1 MGKEFEEVTMNDTL
15 LALSRLIDEFECGAK
30 HAGIYKLPIMVKAE
44 NFHSIERYAAGH
56 LEYPIEMTHVTQ
68 RITVEEYFIK
78 LRKLSADLER
88 IRAELKYKLGLNIGG

>member
-1 MGKEFEEVTMNDTL
+1 MNDDEITLKDTL

-68 RITVEEYFIK
+68 RITVEDYFIK
-78 LRKLSADLER
+78 LRKLSADLEKV
-88 IRAELKYKLGLNIGG
+88 RADLKYKLGLYINGG

>member
-1 MGKEFEEVTMNDTL
+1 MNDDEITLKDTL

-68 RITVEEYFIK
+68 RITVEDYFIK
-78 LRKLSADLER
+78 LRKLSADLEKV
-88 IRAELKYKLGLNIGG
+88 RADLKCKLGLYINGG